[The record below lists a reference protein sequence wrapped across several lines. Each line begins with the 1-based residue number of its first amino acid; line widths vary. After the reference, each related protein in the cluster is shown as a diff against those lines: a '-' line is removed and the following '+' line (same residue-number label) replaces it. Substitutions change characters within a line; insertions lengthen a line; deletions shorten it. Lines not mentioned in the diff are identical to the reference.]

1 MSGPSAHERLA
12 RLAKARDDAKELM
25 GQPPAR
31 WENEC
36 DGLFKEF
43 RVACL
48 HLRRD
53 REVLDLLEDKESV
66 WRFICK
72 FCRERPFQHDRC
84 TEVLRILL
92 LCDKWME
99 KFGED
104 PEVDIKDLPSAIAD
118 EFSKRVDEINP
129 GRLPDEQR
137 PRARDPWSD
146 PGPPPLPPP
155 ADSFGPMQMMPS
167 GLSVVVQRC
176 DRARVLVD
184 EKAKQWG
191 EIGRGLVVSVS
202 FSQQATEDKVRSA
215 ARFLLVAR
223 LSTAEKVLPGQS
235 GQGGLGSD
243 AESVID
249 LCKRGIQQ
257 GVLII
262 PQASLASSVGGD
274 DWGLSYSSWCTQ
286 DSASDLYKTFA
297 DTLRSYAHE
306 LVHGI
311 AKARQPVIV
320 ASDFHGRQFMELT
333 SAGPFMHSFN
343 F

>member
-1 MSGPSAHERLA
+1 
-12 RLAKARDDAKELM
+12 M
-25 GQPPAR
+25 GMPPAQ
-31 WENEC
+31 WENTC

-43 RVACL
+43 RVAVL

-84 TEVLRILL
+84 TEVLKILL

-129 GRLPDEQR
+129 GHLPDEQKPPSR
-137 PRARDPWSD
+137 NPWSTD
-146 PGPPPLPPP
+146 GVPPPLPPP
-155 ADSFGPMQMMPS
+155 ADIGPLQAMPS
-167 GLSVVVQRC
+167 GLTVVVQRC
-176 DRARVLVD
+176 VRARVLID
-184 EKAKQWG
+184 EKAKQYG
-191 EIGRGLVVSVS
+191 EIGRGLLVSVS
-202 FSQQATEDKVRSA
+202 FSQQATQDRVFSA
-215 ARFLLVAR
+215 ARFLLLAR
-223 LSTAEKVLPGQS
+223 LSTAEKVEPGQL
-235 GQGGLGSD
+235 GQHSLGSD

-249 LCKRGIQQ
+249 LCKRGIDQ

-297 DTLRSYAHE
+297 DALRSYGQE

-311 AKARQPVIV
+311 AKARPPVIV
-320 ASDFHGRQFMELT
+320 ASDFNGRQFMEVA

>member
-1 MSGPSAHERLA
+1 M
-12 RLAKARDDAKELM
+12 KCWTRDDAKELM

-43 RVACL
+43 RLACV
-48 HLRRD
+48 HLRREH
-53 REVLDLLEDKESV
+53 EVLDSLDDKESA

-84 TEVLRILL
+84 TEVLRILMA
-92 LCDKWME
+92 CDKWME
-99 KFGED
+99 TFGDD

-118 EFSKRVDEINP
+118 EFSKRVDETDP
-129 GRLPDEQR
+129 GRPPQE
-137 PRARDPWSD
+137 PEPSPARNPWAD

-155 ADSFGPMQMMPS
+155 TDSIGPIQMMPS

-176 DRARVLVD
+176 VRARVLVD
-184 EKAKQWG
+184 ERAKQWA

-202 FSQQATEDKVRSA
+202 FSQQATQETLRSA
-215 ARFLLVAR
+215 ARFLLVSR
-223 LSTAEKVLPGQS
+223 LSTADKGEPGQL
-235 GQGGLGSD
+235 GQRSSLGSD

-249 LCKRGIQQ
+249 LCKRGIDQ

-274 DWGLSYSSWCTQ
+274 DLGLSYSSWCTQ
-286 DSASDLYKTFA
+286 DSASALYKNFA
-297 DTLRSYAHE
+297 DALRSYAHE
-306 LVHGI
+306 LVHGT

-320 ASDFHGRQFMELT
+320 AGDFYGRQFMEVT